1 MSLYFFMLKKT
12 PLVVKT
18 NRLPKGGVINSF
30 EWGGKDNDTFTKLQY
45 FSSKMSKINKNKA

>member
-30 EWGGKDNDTFTKLQY
+30 EWGAKIMILLQNY
-45 FSSKMSKINKNKA
+45 NIFLLK